1 MSAEDTS
8 LRDRRVASTRAVR
21 SRRLQWAGAIGL
33 VLVVLMA
40 TTTAD
45 TAQRRERAVG
55 VDLEETENGLLVL
68 GVSPGGPAEDAGLI
82 AGDLLVKVEGREV
95 LDFAAYDRAATTFDP
110 RARFDFQVLRDSRLQ
125 VLEVT
130 PGRPFPWLT
139 TIIEWLACLA
149 YLALGAVALV
159 QLPGDLRARLLMLLS
174 LAIALELAL
183 PVDLL
188 SLPGYEN
195 FSFPVVA
202 LLVGF
207 QIGLELHLAS
217 SIPSRQRF
225 GRHRR
230 WLVPAFYGVGCG
242 LGSML
247 ATTLIFD
254 SFGIELPWTL
264 ELAETLVWDV
274 GNTLWAV
281 AVTILLT
288 TAVARCRDALSRQ
301 QTLLVLLAGLPWSI
315 HMLALVWTGRLGG
328 VSPEWLGVV
337 EPVVLVVYPL
347 GVLFAIFRYQLFD
360 LEVVV
365 KRGLV
370 YTVLTGV
377 LVLIFYASIGAGG
390 ALLSRFLPGDD
401 TSIWLVAFATL
412 VLGLLFA
419 PMRRATQRVI
429 DRQFFPE
436 RTALREKLIHLAS
449 DLPARGSLPAM
460 GQNLVEEICDMFGLE
475 AAAVLLGAESGILSP
490 LASTGAPGRTD
501 ESLLLSNC
509 DPAVRVL
516 QRTGRPLTVDHLTSK
531 SPTIGDRLRPFGAE
545 VLVPLLRRDQLIGL
559 LVLGR
564 KLGGRPFPAEE
575 LELLNHLS
583 QHVATA
589 FEYSQL
595 YESATRDSLTGL
607 LRRGA
612 VLDALNRELDRSFR
626 FGRPLALAM
635 VDIDRF
641 KDVNDRH
648 GHLKGD
654 MTLKRVSETI
664 SRGLRVTDQIGR
676 YGGEE
681 FLIVLPE
688 TDASGVQVVVEKLR
702 DLVEKVTTTADN
714 GEEIRVT
721 ISIGVVTV
729 DQRPGTGEAP
739 EVNDLIAAADA
750 ALYRAKTGGRN
761 RVEMRTATG

>member
-1 MSAEDTS
+1 M
-8 LRDRRVASTRAVR
+8 R
-21 SRRLQWAGAIGL
+21 SRRLQWAGVIGV

-40 TTTAD
+40 ATTVD
-45 TAQRRERAVG
+45 TAIRRAREVGFELAQTERG
-55 VDLEETENGLLVL
+55 LEVVEVA
-68 GVSPGGPAEDAGLI
+68 PGTPAEAAGLR
-82 AGDLLVKVEGREV
+82 AGDVLLRVEGRPV
-95 LDFAAYDRAATTFDP
+95 PDFFAYDDAATMFDA
-110 RARFDFQVLRDSRLQ
+110 RAQFEFQILRDELVEELR
-125 VLEVT
+125 VT
-130 PGRPFPWLT
+130 PGRPFPWAR
-139 TIIEWLACLA
+139 TIIEWLACLC

-174 LAIALELAL
+174 LAVALELAL
-183 PVDLL
+183 PLELV
-188 SLPGYEN
+188 SAPGFAN
-195 FSFPVVA
+195 FSFPFLA
-202 LLVGF
+202 LLIGL
-207 QIGLELHLAS
+207 QIGVELHLAA
-217 SIPSRQRF
+217 SIPSRSRF
-225 GRHRR
+225 GRRRR
-230 WLVPAFYGVGCG
+230 WLVPAFYALGCG
-242 LGSML
+242 MGAML
-247 ATTLIFD
+247 ALTLIFD
-254 SFGIELPWTL
+254 TAAVELPWSL
-264 ELAETLVWDV
+264 ELAETLFWDV
-274 GNTLWAV
+274 GSVLWA
-281 AVTILLT
+281 ASVTVLLI
-288 TAVARCRDALSRQ
+288 TAAARCREALSRQ
-301 QTLLVLLAGLPWSI
+301 QTLLVLLAGLPWSLHI
-315 HMLALVWTGRLGG
+315 MAQVLMERLSGAH
-328 VSPEWLGVV
+328 PEWLGVV
-337 EPVVLVVYPL
+337 EPLALLLYPL
-347 GVLFAIFRYQLFD
+347 GVMFAIFRYQLFD

-377 LVLIFYASIGAGG
+377 LVLIFYASIGASG
-390 ALLSRFLPGDD
+390 ALVSSFLPGDD

-412 VLGLLFA
+412 AMGLLFA
-419 PMRRATQRVI
+419 PLRRATQRLI

-436 RTALREKLIHLAS
+436 RTALREKLIHLAG

-460 GQNLVEEICDMFGLE
+460 GQDLVEEICDMFGLE

-490 LASTGAPGRTD
+490 LASTGSPGRTD
-501 ESLLLSNC
+501 ESLLISSC
-509 DPAVRVL
+509 DPAVRAL

-531 SPTIGDRLRPFGAE
+531 SPTIADRLRPFGAE
-545 VLVPLLRRDQLIGL
+545 VLVPLLRRDQLIGM

-564 KLGGRPFPAEE
+564 KIGGRPFPAEE
-575 LELLNHLS
+575 IELLNHLS

-612 VLDALNRELDRSFR
+612 VLDALGRELDRSFR

-641 KDVNDRH
+641 KAVNDRH

-654 MTLKRVSETI
+654 LTLKRVAETI
-664 SRGLRVTDQIGR
+664 TRGLRVTDQIGR

-688 TDASGVQVVVEKLR
+688 TDAPGVQVVAEKLR
-702 DLVEKVTTTADN
+702 HLVEKVSTAGDN

-729 DQRPGTGEAP
+729 DQHPGTGEPP

-761 RVEMRTATG
+761 RVELRAATG